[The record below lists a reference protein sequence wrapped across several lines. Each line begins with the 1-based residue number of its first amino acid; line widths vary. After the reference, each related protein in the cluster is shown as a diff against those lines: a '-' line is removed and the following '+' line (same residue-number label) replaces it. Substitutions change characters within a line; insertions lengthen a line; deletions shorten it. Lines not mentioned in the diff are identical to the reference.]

1 MASTFGVRMAHHEE
15 AHVSSHLL
23 CSIPHGTFVEIFHA
37 ARDPIWH
44 HLIANRPPIVDG
56 SITLS
61 ERPGLGWE
69 LDWDYVRSHRVDDA
83 EQPGRRTDHVTASTR
98 ASFTS

>member
-15 AHVSSHLL
+15 AQVSSHLL

-37 ARDPIWH
+37 QRDPIWH
-44 HLIANRPPIVDG
+44 HLIANKPDLADG

-69 LDWDYVRSHRVDDA
+69 LDWDYVERHRV
-83 EQPGRRTDHVTASTR
+83 PL
-98 ASFTS
+98 